1 MSQERTF
8 EEDDLIRC
16 FACGE
21 IRIPIRESHA
31 HVELL
36 SSDADHPQ
44 GRSRAF
50 HVRVGMKMS

>member
-8 EEDDLIRC
+8 EEDDLIQC

-21 IRIPIRESHA
+21 NHIPIRVSRVHG
-31 HVELL
+31 ELL
-36 SSDADHPQ
+36 SSDVDHPQ

-50 HVRVGMKMS
+50 RVRAEMRMS